1 VKGDTVLYLF
11 LGEDTTVRAAMQ
23 NDRNSVGY
31 EIDATLLLLIKRKQP
46 HSHRHANWRSQDTRL
61 SPN

>member
-1 VKGDTVLYLF
+1 MLYPF
-11 LGEDTTVRAAMQ
+11 LGSDTTVKTAMQ

-46 HSHRHANWRSQDTRL
+46 HSHRHANWKL
-61 SPN
+61 